1 MNTEGTHL
9 LFCCPATGGELKQG
23 GLGLLVPSIV
33 SPTSSSAAAG
43 AAAMA
48 ECCDKCCGP
57 DSSDLAFQKDEN
69 DAGLFECN
77 ICLEMAKEPI
87 VTLCGHLFCWP
98 CLFR

>member
-1 MNTEGTHL
+1 MTEAVA
-9 LFCCPATGGELKQG
+9 AT
-23 GLGLLVPSIV
+23 
-33 SPTSSSAAAG
+33 
-43 AAAMA
+43 

-57 DSSDLAFQKDEN
+57 DTSDLAFQKD
-69 DAGLFECN
+69 DSDVGLFECN

>member
-1 MNTEGTHL
+1 MTEAVA
-9 LFCCPATGGELKQG
+9 AT
-23 GLGLLVPSIV
+23 
-33 SPTSSSAAAG
+33 
-43 AAAMA
+43 

-57 DSSDLAFQKDEN
+57 DTSDLAYQKDDLS